1 MSLAYRC
8 GFRLSVHAA
17 RFCQFLLVLSLLL
30 PGCSNKEPYT
40 PPDLLYLFATY
51 PVGKNPTSVATWDFN
66 EDGITDIITT
76 NIGNDSLSILFGNGD
91 GTFKEHTQIPVAKEP
106 RALAMDDF
114 NGDGRMDLA
123 IACSGSDQI
132 AIYLGLAN
140 GTFGTGQRYG
150 VHKTPVSIAAGDFN
164 GDHKPDLAVALRNDL
179 IKVLLGRGDG
189 TFADGPQ
196 YEYGDTP
203 TSIAVADLDRNGTL
217 DLAVTNGG
225 PMSSAVSI
233 WLGNGDGTFRN
244 PTDYRT
250 GKRPLV
256 VTFADFNGDQ
266 FADLFVMNGEMD
278 TFTIFL
284 GNGNGTF
291 QAGKES
297 GADAGPVYGL
307 ARDIDG
313 DGRMDAAVVN
323 VQSNNL
329 SILYGRGDGTFR
341 YPPINY
347 RTRGGPFALATLN
360 LTTTSTEVPG
370 LVMANNGAASV
381 TIFLHRGLR
390 NATTPSP
397 PRTSS

>member
-1 MSLAYRC
+1 MSFAHLCRLHVRSFVGRTCQVTLAL
-8 GFRLSVHAA
+8 GI
-17 RFCQFLLVLSLLL
+17 LLT
-30 PGCSNKEPYT
+30 GCSNKDPYV

-91 GTFKEHTQIPVAKEP
+91 GTFKEQKQMPVAKEP

-114 NGDGRMDLA
+114 NRDGHMDLA

-132 AIYLGLAN
+132 AIYFGLAN
-140 GTFGTGQRYG
+140 GTFGAGQRYG
-150 VHKTPVSIAAGDFN
+150 VHKSPVSIAAGDFN
-164 GDHKPDLAVALRNDL
+164 GDHKPDLAIALRNDKIKIL
-179 IKVLLGRGDG
+179 IGQGDG
-189 TFADGPQ
+189 TFRDGPQ

-233 WLGNGDGTFRN
+233 WLGNGDGTFRT

-266 FADLFVMNGEMD
+266 LLDLLVMNGEMD

-291 QAGKES
+291 QPGKES
-297 GADAGPVYGL
+297 GADTGPVYGL

-313 DGRMDAAVVN
+313 DGRMDVAIVN

-360 LTTTSTEVPG
+360 LTTQSTEVPG

-381 TIFLHRGLR
+381 TIFLHRGLK
-390 NATTPSP
+390 TGTPP
-397 PRTSS
+397 PSRTSS

>member
-1 MSLAYRC
+1 M
-8 GFRLSVHAA
+8 
-17 RFCQFLLVLSLLL
+17 LVLILSLTIA
-30 PGCSNKEPYT
+30 GCSNKEPYT
-40 PPDLLYLFATY
+40 PPDLLYLFASY
-51 PVGKNPTSVATWDFN
+51 PVGTNPTSVGTWDFN
-66 EDGITDIITT
+66 EDGVTDIITT
-76 NIGNDSLSILFGNGD
+76 NIGNDSVSVLFGNGD
-91 GTFKEHTQIPVAKEP
+91 GTFKQQMQMPVAKEP
-106 RALAMDDF
+106 RALALEDF
-114 NGDGRMDLA
+114 NGDGHMDLA

-150 VHKTPVSIAAGDFN
+150 VHKTPVAIARGDFN
-164 GDHKPDLAVALRNDL
+164 ADQKPDLAVALRNDKIKIL
-179 IKVLLGRGDG
+179 IGLGDG
-189 TFADGPQ
+189 TFIEGPQ

-233 WLGNGDGTFRN
+233 WPGNGDGTFRT

-256 VTFADFNGDQ
+256 VSFGDFNSDQ
-266 FADLFVMNGEMD
+266 LTDLLVMNGEMD

-291 QAGKES
+291 QPGKES

-313 DGRMDAAVVN
+313 DGRMDAAIVN

-370 LVMANNGAASV
+370 LVMANNAAGSV

-390 NATTPSP
+390 TGAASP
-397 PRTSS
+397 PHRSS